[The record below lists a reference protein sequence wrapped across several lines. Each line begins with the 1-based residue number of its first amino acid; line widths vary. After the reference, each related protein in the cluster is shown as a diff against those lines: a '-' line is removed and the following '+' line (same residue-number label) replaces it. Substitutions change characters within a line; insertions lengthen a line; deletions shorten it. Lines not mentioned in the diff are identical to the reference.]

1 MTKSDR
7 RIRIISG
14 EFGGQRISTPKGI
27 RPTTE
32 RVREAI
38 FSAQGDIGGVSVLDL
53 YTGSGAFGLEA
64 ISRGSAKTVLVEHN
78 RNVAATCRENLE
90 SIDKQGR
97 GRLVVS
103 EVLTFLSGSPPPE
116 APFDLVCCDPPYE
129 IAATEIPLVLTNI
142 AQPGWLTPD
151 ARVVIEQAVA
161 REFGEV
167 TFPKGWI
174 TASERKYGGT
184 IAVTLKLA

>member
-38 FSAQGDIGGVSVLDL
+38 FSAQGDIGGLSVLDL

-64 ISRGSAKTVLVEHN
+64 ISRGWPRRSWSSTIEMSRPLVAKT
-78 RNVAATCRENLE
+78 
-90 SIDKQGR
+90 
-97 GRLVVS
+97 
-103 EVLTFLSGSPPPE
+103 
-116 APFDLVCCDPPYE
+116 
-129 IAATEIPLVLTNI
+129 
-142 AQPGWLTPD
+142 
-151 ARVVIEQAVA
+151 
-161 REFGEV
+161 
-167 TFPKGWI
+167 
-174 TASERKYGGT
+174 
-184 IAVTLKLA
+184 